1 MSALLQGIDAR
12 ARLAGTNKLEILM
25 FTLGRERVSGRRE
38 TYGINV
44 FKVRE
49 VIRAPVLTRAPDMPP
64 AIDGMA
70 SLRGSLVPVLNLVR
84 YVGVETDDVAPI
96 MILSEYNGQTLGFLV
111 ESVETI
117 LRIDWS
123 AMRAPPAM
131 MAAHAGGLVTAVTEL
146 ADGRLVM
153 MIDVESILEQTLGGD
168 IAAVPESFNERPPA
182 GRTILFAD
190 DSAVARKQI
199 ARTLDAMQ
207 VAHVDAVNGHHAW
220 QQLKKIADAAD
231 SAGRPVSDTLQ
242 LILTDVEMPEMDG
255 YMLVKQIKADARFR
269 GIPVVMHS
277 SLSGESNKTLGMSV
291 GADEYV
297 PKFEPQRL
305 AQTLTRLLSQEG
317 ARR

>member
-1 MSALLQGIDAR
+1 MSTFLKSIDAR

-25 FTLGRERVSGRRE
+25 FTLGRERASGRRE

-49 VIRAPVLTRAPDMPP
+49 VIHALTLTRAPDMPA

-84 YVGVETDDVAPI
+84 YVGVETDDAARI
-96 MILSEYNGQTLGFLV
+96 MILAEYNGQTLGFLV
-111 ESVETI
+111 EAVETI
-117 LRIDWS
+117 LRLDWS
-123 AMRAPPAM
+123 AMRAPPPMLTAS
-131 MAAHAGGLVTAVTEL
+131 AGGLITAVTEL
-146 ADGRLVM
+146 DDGRLVM
-153 MIDVESILEQTLGGD
+153 MIDVESILDQTLSNGASD
-168 IAAVPESFNERPPA
+168 VPDNFVDRPPP
-182 GRTILFAD
+182 GRTVLFAD

-207 VAHVDAVNGHHAW
+207 VSHLDAVNGHHAW

-231 SAGRPVSDTLQ
+231 SAGRPVRDSLQ

-255 YMLVKQIKADARFR
+255 YMLVKQIKADPRFK

-277 SLSGESNKTLGMSV
+277 SLSGDSNKTLGMSV

-297 PKFEPQRL
+297 PKFEPRRL
-305 AQTLTRLLSQEG
+305 AQTLTRLLGQEG

>member
-1 MSALLQGIDAR
+1 MTELLHDIDAR

-25 FTLGRERVSGRRE
+25 FTLGTDRTSGRRE

-49 VIRAPVLTRAPDMPP
+49 VIHAPPLTRAPEMPA

-84 YVGVETDDVAPI
+84 YVGVDTADAAPI
-96 MILSEYNGQTLGFLV
+96 MILAEYNGQTLGFLV
-111 ESVETI
+111 EAVETI
-117 LRIDWS
+117 LRLDWS

-131 MAAHAGGLVTAVTEL
+131 MASNAGGLVTAVTEL

-153 MIDVESILEQTLGGD
+153 MIDVESILDQTLNSSGD
-168 IAAVPESFNERPPA
+168 PIPDSFSDRPPP
-182 GRTILFAD
+182 GRTVLFAD

-207 VAHVDAVNGHHAW
+207 VAHVDAINGHHAW
-220 QQLKKIADAAD
+220 QQLKRIADAAD
-231 SAGRPVSDTLQ
+231 SAGTPVRDSLQ

-255 YMLVKQIKADARFR
+255 YMLVKQIKSDLRFK

-277 SLSGESNKTLGMSV
+277 SLSGESNKTLGLSV

-297 PKFEPQRL
+297 SKFEPQRL
-305 AQTLTRLLSQEG
+305 AQMLTRLLAQPG
-317 ARR
+317 AQR

>member
-84 YVGVETDDVAPI
+84 YVGVDTDDVAPI

-153 MIDVESILEQTLGGD
+153 MIDVESILEQTLGGE

>member
-1 MSALLQGIDAR
+1 
-12 ARLAGTNKLEILM
+12 
-25 FTLGRERVSGRRE
+25 
-38 TYGINV
+38 
-44 FKVRE
+44 
-49 VIRAPVLTRAPDMPP
+49 
-64 AIDGMA
+64 
-70 SLRGSLVPVLNLVR
+70 
-84 YVGVETDDVAPI
+84 
-96 MILSEYNGQTLGFLV
+96 
-111 ESVETI
+111 
-117 LRIDWS
+117 
-123 AMRAPPAM
+123 
-131 MAAHAGGLVTAVTEL
+131 
-146 ADGRLVM
+146 
-153 MIDVESILEQTLGGD
+153 
-168 IAAVPESFNERPPA
+168 
-182 GRTILFAD
+182 
-190 DSAVARKQI
+190 
-199 ARTLDAMQ
+199 MQ

>member
-25 FTLGRERVSGRRE
+25 FTLGSDRNSGRRE

-49 VIRAPVLTRAPDMPP
+49 VIRAPALTRAPDMPSS
-64 AIDGMA
+64 IDGMA

-84 YVGVETDDVAPI
+84 YVGVETDDAAPI
-96 MILSEYNGQTLGFLV
+96 MILAEYNGQTLGFLV
-111 ESVETI
+111 EAVETI
-117 LRIDWS
+117 LRLDWS

-131 MAAHAGGLVTAVTEL
+131 LTSNAGGLVTAVTEL
-146 ADGRLVM
+146 NDGRLVM
-153 MIDVESILEQTLGGD
+153 MIDVESILDEIIGSD
-168 IAAVPESFNERPPA
+168 SKMMPEALDDRPPP
-182 GRTILFAD
+182 GRTVLFAD

-207 VAHVDAVNGHHAW
+207 VAHMDAVNGSHAW
-220 QQLKKIADAAD
+220 NQLKKIADDAD
-231 SAGRPVSDTLQ
+231 VAGRAVRDSLQ

-255 YMLVKQIKADARFR
+255 YMLVKRIKSDARFK

-277 SLSGESNKTLGMSV
+277 SLSGDSNKTLGMSV

-305 AQTLTRLLSQEG
+305 AQMLTRLLKQEG

>member
-1 MSALLQGIDAR
+1 MSALLRGIDAR

-25 FTLGRERVSGRRE
+25 FTLGRDRASGRRE

-49 VIRAPVLTRAPDMPP
+49 VIRAPALTRAPDMP
-64 AIDGMA
+64 ATIDGIA
-70 SLRGSLVPVLNLVR
+70 SLRGTLVPVLNLVR
-84 YVGVETDDVAPI
+84 HVGVDTEDAAPI
-96 MILSEYNGQTLGFLV
+96 MILAEYNGQTLGFLV
-111 ESVETI
+111 EAVETI
-117 LRIDWS
+117 LRLDWS
-123 AMRAPPAM
+123 AMRAPPAILT
-131 MAAHAGGLVTAVTEL
+131 ASAGGLVTAVTEL

-153 MIDVESILEQTLGGD
+153 MIDVESILEQTLNGES
-168 IAAVPESFNERPPA
+168 AAVPETFSDRPPA
-182 GRTILFAD
+182 GRTVLFAD
-190 DSAVARKQI
+190 DSAVARRQI

-207 VAHVDAVNGHHAW
+207 VAHVDAVNGGHAW

-231 SAGRPVSDTLQ
+231 AAGRPVRDTVQ

-255 YMLVKQIKADARFR
+255 YMLVKRIKADARFK

-277 SLSGESNKTLGMSV
+277 SLSGDSNKTLGMSV

-305 AQTLTRLLSQEG
+305 AQTLTRLLAEEG
-317 ARR
+317 VRA